1 MRQFTKYWK
10 FSVIIWLLVV
20 LPSSAATSPDSKILH
35 ILNRL
40 SFGPKPGDIERVR
53 EMGVDSYIE
62 AQLSPKSI
70 PESSELKAQ
79 LETLD
84 TLNLNPLVLAEQYSR
99 FRRKPGIQPTPEE
112 IKATSNKQRQVLEQS
127 VKARLL
133 RATLSDRQLEEVMV
147 DFWFNHFNVYANKG
161 LDRIWVGTYEQQ
173 AIRPHVFGKFRDLL
187 GATAHH
193 PAMLFYLDNWR
204 NTAPR
209 NPTAR
214 GRSQGLNEN
223 YARELMELHT
233 LGAGGG
239 YTQADVVALAKIL
252 TGWGFPARG
261 TVVDNASPQGFYF
274 NPKRH
279 DFSDKTFLGQQIKG
293 SGEAEGEQA
302 LDILAS
308 HPATARRISERLAQ
322 YFVADKPPEALVKRL
337 TQRYIS
343 TDGNIREILKT
354 LFDSPEFQDP
364 KVYQAKFKT
373 PYRYV
378 LSAIRATGVEV
389 RNVQPINN
397 ALRQL
402 GMPLYGSLAPDGYK
416 NTEDAWLNP
425 DAINRRISFA
435 TSLAN
440 GRLPLTATQP
450 KSLPPKPRNSALG
463 TPVNPQQLAQT
474 LGNGFSS
481 KTQQAIANKPPN
493 LQAALMLG
501 SPEFMRH

>member
-10 FSVIIWLLVV
+10 FSVIIWLVV
-20 LPSSAATSPDSKILH
+20 ILPSSAANSPDSKILH

-40 SFGPKPGDIERVR
+40 SFGPKPGDVERVR
-53 EMGVDSYIE
+53 KMGVDRYIE
-62 AQLSPKSI
+62 EQLSPQSI
-70 PESSELKAQ
+70 SESSELKAQ
-79 LETLD
+79 LESLD
-84 TLNLNPLVLAEQYSR
+84 TLNLNPLVLVEQYSR
-99 FRRKPGIQPTPEE
+99 FSRKPGVKPTPEE
-112 IKATSNKQRQVLEQS
+112 IKATSAKRRLVLDQS
-127 VKARLL
+127 IKARLL

-161 LDRIWVGTYEQQ
+161 LDRVWVGSYERQ

-204 NTAPR
+204 STASR
-209 NPTAR
+209 NSTAR

-233 LGAGGG
+233 LGVGSG
-239 YTQADVVALAKIL
+239 YTQEDVVALAKIL
-252 TGWGFPARG
+252 TGWGFPPKN
-261 TVVDNASPQGFYF
+261 TVDNASPQGFYF
-274 NPKRH
+274 NSKRH
-279 DFSDKTFLGQQIKG
+279 DFSDKTFLGHQIKG
-293 SGEAEGEQA
+293 TGESEGEKA

-337 TQRYIS
+337 TKRYID
-343 TDGNIREILKT
+343 TDGNIREMLKT

-389 RNVQPINN
+389 RNVQPINA

-435 TSLAN
+435 TALAN
-440 GRLPLTATQP
+440 GRLPLSATQP
-450 KSLPPKPRNSALG
+450 KSLPPKQRNAALG
-463 TPVNPQQLAQT
+463 TPVNPQQLTQT

-481 KTQQAIANKPPN
+481 KTQKAIANKPPN
-493 LQAALMLG
+493 LQSALLLG